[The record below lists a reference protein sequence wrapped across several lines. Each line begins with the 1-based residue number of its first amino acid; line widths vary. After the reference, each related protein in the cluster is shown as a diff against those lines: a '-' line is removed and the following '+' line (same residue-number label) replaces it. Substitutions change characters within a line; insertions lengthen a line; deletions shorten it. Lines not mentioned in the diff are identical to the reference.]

1 MTAAAIIVLCLVV
14 GIVLVLALTRIAP
27 DAVLMGALT
36 VLLVC
41 PTPTDSGWRIGLV
54 GVDAAFSGFSN
65 SGVATIAVLFVVV
78 AGLRETG
85 TVDWIG
91 ARVLGHP
98 RGLTMALVRIIF
110 PIAGMSAFLNNTPV
124 VAMMIPAVSDWAK
137 RLELTPSK
145 LMIPLSYAAILGG
158 TCSLIGTSTNLVVS
172 GMVDATPGGDPIG
185 IFEITRVGLPAA
197 IIGGAFLIF
206 LGPKLLPDRGST
218 KQALSDPREYT
229 LELLVPSGSPLDG
242 KTIQQAG
249 LRNLPG
255 CFLVGIEREGEPIGP
270 SDPGQVLRAD
280 DRLLFAGIV
289 ESIRDLQRIRGLEPA
304 TNQVF
309 KLDAPRYRRR
319 LFEAVVG
326 AASPLVGKTLKSTG
340 FRHEYNGVVLAVA
353 RSGVRLRGRLGDI
366 VLRPGDT
373 LLVEAE
379 AGFIDRYR
387 NARDFLLVSS
397 LDDSTPRRHT
407 RAPLA
412 LAILLAMVAV
422 VTIGWLSMLQG
433 TMLAA
438 GIMILTRCCTVS
450 EARQS
455 VDWSLLIVVGA
466 ALGLGAALAETGA
479 AGAVASGVIGVAGTN
494 PLLVL
499 IAVYLVTSL
508 MTEVITNNGAV
519 ALAFPIAYSLSQR
532 LGVDFMPFV
541 FAIMMAGS
549 ASFATPLGYQTNLM
563 VFGPGG
569 YRFSDYLRIGIPMNL
584 LMAAVSLTLI
594 PFIWP
599 F

>member
-1 MTAAAIIVLCLVV
+1 MSVAAVIVLCVVV
-14 GIVLVLALTRIAP
+14 GAVLLLAFTRIAT
-27 DAVLMGALT
+27 DAVLMAALT
-36 VLLVC
+36 VLLIC
-41 PTPTDSGWRIGLV
+41 PVPGDSGWRIGLI
-54 GVDAAFSGFSN
+54 GPETALSGFSN
-65 SGVATIAVLFVVV
+65 TGLATIAVLFVVV

-91 ARVLGHP
+91 ARLLGHP
-98 RGLTMALVRIIF
+98 RGLTMALTRIIL
-110 PIAGMSAFLNNTPV
+110 PVGGMSAFLNNTPV

-137 RLELTPSK
+137 RLGLTPSK

-172 GMVDATPGGDPIG
+172 GMVDATGEYDPIG
-185 IFEITRVGLPAA
+185 IFEITKIGLPAA
-197 IIGGAFLIF
+197 IIGGLFLIF
-206 LGPKLLPDRGST
+206 AGPKLLPDRGST

-229 LELLVPSGSPLDG
+229 LELIVPKGSPLDG
-242 KTIQQAG
+242 KSIQQAG

-270 SDPGQVLRAD
+270 SDPGQILRAE

-304 TNQVF
+304 TDQVF

-326 AASPLVGKTLKSTG
+326 SAGPLAGRTLKSTG
-340 FRHEYNGVVLAVA
+340 FRHEYNGVVLAIA
-353 RSGVRLRGRLGDI
+353 RSGIRLRGRLGDI
-366 VLRPGDT
+366 TLRPGDT

-379 AGFIDRYR
+379 AGFHERYR
-387 NARDFLLVSS
+387 DTRDFLLVSS

-412 LAILLAMVAV
+412 LAILLAMVAM

-433 TMLAA
+433 ALLAA
-438 GIMILTRCCTVS
+438 GAMILTRCCTVT

-466 ALGLGAALAETGA
+466 ALGLGQAMDETGA
-479 AGAVASGVIGVAGTN
+479 ASGVANAVVNIAGTN
-494 PLLVL
+494 PWMVL

-508 MTEVITNNGAV
+508 LTEVITNNGAV
-519 ALAFPIAYSLSQR
+519 ALAFPIAYSLCQT
-532 LGVDFMPFV
+532 LGVDLMPFV

-563 VFGPGG
+563 VYGPGG
-569 YRFSDYLRIGIPMNL
+569 YRFSDFLRIGIPMNL
-584 LMAAVSLTLI
+584 LLALIALTLI
-594 PFIWP
+594 PFIWS